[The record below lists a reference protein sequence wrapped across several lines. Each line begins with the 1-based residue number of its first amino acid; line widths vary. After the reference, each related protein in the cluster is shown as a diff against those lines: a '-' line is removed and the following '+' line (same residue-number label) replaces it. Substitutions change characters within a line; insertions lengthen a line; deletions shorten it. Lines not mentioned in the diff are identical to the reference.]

1 MVLGGGIMNLTK
13 HYYLVTVVSRPN
25 HGYATASARLSRGLD
40 ITVTRFIH
48 KVIFL
53 QSELITCPGSY
64 PGTWLRDISMI
75 IISFVEQI
83 ISFNIQL
90 ILRCIP

>member
-40 ITVTRFIH
+40 ITVPRPHHYSDKALT
-48 KVIFL
+48 L
-53 QSELITCPGSY
+53 L
-64 PGTWLRDISMI
+64 
-75 IISFVEQI
+75 
-83 ISFNIQL
+83 
-90 ILRCIP
+90 